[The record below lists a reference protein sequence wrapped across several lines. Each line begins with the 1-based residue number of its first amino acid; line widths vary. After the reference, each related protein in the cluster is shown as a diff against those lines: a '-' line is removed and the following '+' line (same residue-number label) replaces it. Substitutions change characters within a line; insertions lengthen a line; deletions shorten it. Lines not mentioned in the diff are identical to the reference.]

1 VRMRPTW
8 ADSKADVAAAMDKYE
23 ATDAAA
29 AKKAFLEGAF
39 VFVFLSFLLS
49 FDAALVRFTCI
60 VSRVCEMKWNVPNL
74 TNFCLC
80 SVIPLVHPSTHGLAS
95 IRIFRISET
104 PHTYAHNNT
113 ELFAEKSTRRSKKS
127 IVNVHDIHAFVD
139 KTPPLIQRPTTVGGL
154 DKRAADSYWKAYRP
168 NKTDGITS

>member
-1 VRMRPTW
+1 M
-8 ADSKADVAAAMDKYE
+8 
-23 ATDAAA
+23 
-29 AKKAFLEGAF
+29 G
-39 VFVFLSFLLS
+39 FLSN
-49 FDAALVRFTCI
+49 I
-60 VSRVCEMKWNVPNL
+60 PNL
-74 TNFCLC
+74 TYFRLC

-95 IRIFRISET
+95 ICIFRISET
-104 PHTYAHNNT
+104 THTHTYAHNNA

-168 NKTDGITS
+168 NKTDGITLWNILKYLLLCVFSPPLRGPCFWFDKAYLMVDVLSYAMYFRIN